1 LISTLKTIDVLS
13 LGAGVQSSTLAHL
26 YERGHL
32 HPMPNFA
39 VFADTQREPKAV
51 YDHLNLIKKTITQF
65 PIYTATKGD
74 LGEYPNK
81 IPFFLKREGE
91 RRGMGWRQCT
101 SEFKINVVHKEIRRV
116 IGLAPRQRWNTHVNM
131 ILGIT
136 TDEATRRRLAPE
148 KWKTNTYPLIN
159 QLKMSRQ
166 DCLDFLSKNRLPIP
180 PKSSCYFCPYK
191 SDKQWV
197 EMRES
202 EPEDFKRAVEYDYW
216 MRKHG
221 RNHKGERTENVYI
234 HTSCTPLD
242 KVVFNPKVKRVSES
256 LEDACDGLMCGI

>member
-1 LISTLKTIDVLS
+1 MPQPLKTFNVLS
-13 LGAGVQSSTLAHL
+13 LGAGVQSSVLAYM
-26 YERGHL
+26 YELGEL
-32 HPMPNFA
+32 SPLPDFA

-51 YDHLNLIKKTITQF
+51 YDHLHSIKKKITRF

-81 IPFFLKREGE
+81 IPFFLKREGQK
-91 RRGMGWRQCT
+91 RGMGWRQCT
-101 SEFKINVVHKEIRRV
+101 SEFKIAVVHKEIRRV
-116 IGLAPRQRWNTHVNM
+116 IGLAPRKRWNAHINM

-136 TDEATRRRLAPE
+136 TDEEGRRRLAPE
-148 KWKTNTYPLIN
+148 KWKTNTYPFLN
-159 QLKMSRQ
+159 KLKMSRG
-166 DCLDFLSKNRLPIP
+166 DCLGYLIINELPMP

-191 SDKQWV
+191 SDRQWV